1 MFMFEKAL
9 VGSRRYWVWVGV
21 LLSVILLGFLT
32 YHHQLE
38 AGIGITGLSR
48 DVPWGLYI
56 GQFAFSVG
64 VGASAIVVVLPYYLH
79 DFKAFGKVTLLG
91 EILGMVAVFMA
102 MLFIFVSMGQPMRVM
117 NVLLY
122 PHPNSLIFWDLS
134 VLSGYVLI
142 NAVITVTLLSREREG
157 LGPPKWIKPVIWL
170 SIPWAISIHT
180 VTAFIFSGLAGRSY
194 FRAALLAPRFLASAF
209 AAGSALLVLLILVLK
224 GLGLFDPNPK
234 AVPKLATIL
243 TYCMVINVFFV
254 LVEVFT
260 AFYSRIPEDR
270 AHFEYLFAGLAGMH
284 NIAVFEDLSVA
295 LAITSLL
302 ILLIPSWRRRPQ
314 LLPWACGFAF
324 LSVWL
329 DKGFAWI
336 VSGFEPNPFGVVT
349 RYVPTL
355 PEWMIVVGIWALG
368 ALLLTVFYKVVLAV
382 RAEKEPP
389 GLTAYEL
396 ACATAGSQVHTIDAA
411 SPLNNG
417 VGAQTGGKETKIWH
431 Q

>member
-9 VGSRRYWVWVGV
+9 VGSRRYWMWVGI
-21 LLSVILLGFLT
+21 LLSLVLLGFLT
-32 YHHQLE
+32 YHHELE
-38 AGIGITGLSR
+38 VGIGITGLSR

-142 NAVITVTLLSREREG
+142 NAVITVTLLSAERNG
-157 LGPPKWIKPVIWL
+157 LGPPKWIKPVIYL

-194 FRAALLAPRFLASAF
+194 FMTALLAPRFLASAF
-209 AAGSALLVLLILVLK
+209 AAGSALLILLILLLRR
-224 GLGLFDPNPK
+224 LGKFDPNPQ
-234 AVPKLATIL
+234 AVPKLTVIL
-243 TYCMVINVFFV
+243 TYCMVVNVFFV

-260 AFYSRIPEDR
+260 AFYSRIPDER
-270 AHFEYLFAGLAGMH
+270 AHFKYLFAGLGGQH

-295 LAITSLL
+295 LALASLAV
-302 ILLIPSWRRRPQ
+302 LLTPRWRSRSR

-324 LSVWL
+324 VSVWL

-336 VSGFEPNPFGVVT
+336 VSGFEPNLFGVVIPY
-349 RYVPTL
+349 RPTW
-355 PEWMIVVGIWALG
+355 PEWTIVLGIWALG
-368 ALLLTVFYKVVLAV
+368 AFLLTVFYRITLAV

-389 GLTAYEL
+389 SLPAYEL
-396 ACATAGSQVHTIDAA
+396 VSATAGSQVHAVSTVDAPIGGA
-411 SPLNNG
+411 GTPTNG
-417 VGAQTGGKETKIWH
+417 KGGSER
-431 Q
+431 